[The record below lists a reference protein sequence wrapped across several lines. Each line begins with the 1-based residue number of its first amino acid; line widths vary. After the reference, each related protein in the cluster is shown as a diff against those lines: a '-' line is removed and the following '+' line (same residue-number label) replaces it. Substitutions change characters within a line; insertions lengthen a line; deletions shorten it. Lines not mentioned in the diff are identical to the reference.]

1 MTFMHKN
8 LEKYIIIIILSLI
21 VGGCT
26 TKVSN
31 YSEANKFP
39 EIFPDYQFVTIP
51 SNIAPLNF
59 KFVGESEKIHVS
71 FKSKAGSVEIS
82 GDHKIN
88 FPDKKWKDLL
98 EKAKGD
104 SISVTVFSKNSGKW
118 IKYKTFQIY
127 VNQYDIDPYLAY
139 RLIAPGYEN
148 WSKMGIYQRN
158 LTNFDQKAIIE
169 NSLSPGSCVNCH
181 SFKQNDPENMMFH
194 FRSPNGGT
202 MLLQNSKIQKL
213 ITKTNQTISN
223 CTYPY
228 WHPSGNYIA
237 FSVNKISQTFH
248 AVKDKRIE
256 VIDSESDLV
265 VYDIKKNE
273 IITSDLLTSRKNF
286 ETFPTFTPDG
296 KSLIFSSAIAKKIP
310 EEYNQIRYNLNR
322 IAFHPETGS
331 FGSTIETLINADT
344 LGKSISFPR
353 VSPDGKFLMFT
364 LANYGNFTIWHKEA
378 DLYMMNMETLD
389 YFPLSSINS
398 DNTESYHSWSS
409 NSHWFVFSSRRID
422 GLYTRP
428 YIACI
433 DENGKTGKPF
443 LLPQKDPDYYTFLLE
458 SFNIPELIKGPV
470 TINLSEVEKLASS
483 PKGEQVGFKKTN

>member
-1 MTFMHKN
+1 MLCNM
-8 LEKYIIIIILSLI
+8 EKYLIVIILSLI

-26 TKVSN
+26 SKVSN

-39 EIFPDYQFVTIP
+39 NIFPDYQFVTIP

-59 KFVGESEKIHVS
+59 KLLGETDKIFVS
-71 FKSKAGSVEIS
+71 FKSKTCSVEIF
-82 GDHKIN
+82 GNQKICI
-88 FPDKKWKDLL
+88 PEKKWKNLL
-98 EKAKGD
+98 EKVKGD
-104 SISVTVFSKNSGKW
+104 SITVTVFAKNSGKW
-118 IKYKTFQIY
+118 IKYKPFQLYIGTS
-127 VNQYDIDPYLAY
+127 DIDPYLAY

-158 LTNFDQKAIIE
+158 LTNYDQKAIIE
-169 NSLSPGSCVNCH
+169 NSLTPGSCVNCH
-181 SFKQNDPENMMFH
+181 SFKQNDPGNMMFH
-194 FRSPNGGT
+194 LRSPNGGT
-202 MLLQNSKIQKL
+202 ILIQDSKVQKL
-213 ITKTNQTISN
+213 ITKTDKTISN
-223 CTYPY
+223 CIYPY

-237 FSVNKISQTFH
+237 YSVNKISQAFH

-273 IITSDLLTSRKNF
+273 IITCDLLSSKNFF

-296 KSLIFSSAIAKKIP
+296 KSLIFSSAAAKKIP
-310 EEYNQIRYNLNR
+310 ESYNQIRYNLKR
-322 IAFHPETGS
+322 IAFNPENGA
-331 FGSTIETLINADT
+331 FGTTLETLINADT

-364 LANYGNFTIWHKEA
+364 MADYGNFTIWHKEA
-378 DLYMMNMETLD
+378 DLYLLNLENLKYYPLD
-389 YFPLSSINS
+389 NVNS

-409 NSHWFVFSSRRID
+409 NSRWFVFSSRRID

-428 YIACI
+428 YIASI
-433 DENGKTGKPF
+433 DENGKSGKPF

-470 TINLSEVEKLASS
+470 EIDLTEIEKRSS
-483 PKGEQVGFKKTN
+483 VAGGKQVGFRK